1 MTLSDHLDE
10 ERTSLDRLQDQDT
23 WSKSARARRGS
34 VDLWAGPGQVIR
46 ECPLWR
52 DHKGPSRPDGPD
64 RTVHCG
70 IDLRKSWTAGRE
82 SGSVD
87 TMAEGVNATA
97 AALLGLLHD
106 GSMTGGQLMAAAE
119 RRLGPYWSM
128 TRSQVYRELPAL
140 AEMGYVKMGKPG
152 PRASQP
158 YSITPAGKR
167 AFARWLSE
175 EPGPES
181 LRNPV
186 ALRVAFG
193 AHHGGPALKEL
204 YDKATD
210 AHTAA
215 LADVREQARLAKAEG
230 DNYGAAAL
238 EFAVGYH
245 KAALA
250 WLKAA
255 PVK

>member
-1 MTLSDHLDE
+1 
-10 ERTSLDRLQDQDT
+10 
-23 WSKSARARRGS
+23 
-34 VDLWAGPGQVIR
+34 
-46 ECPLWR
+46 
-52 DHKGPSRPDGPD
+52 
-64 RTVHCG
+64 
-70 IDLRKSWTAGRE
+70 
-82 SGSVD
+82 
-87 TMAEGVNATA
+87 MADGVNATA
-97 AALLGLLHD
+97 AALLGLLHE
-106 GSMTGGQLMAAAE
+106 GPMTGGQLMSAAE

-140 AEMGYVKMGKPG
+140 AEMGYVKLGKPG

-175 EPGPES
+175 SPGAES

-193 AHHGGPALKEL
+193 AHQGSAALKDL
-204 YDKATD
+204 YAQATD
-210 AHTAA
+210 AHNQA
-215 LADVREQARLAKAEG
+215 LNDIREQAKEAKSGG
-230 DNYGAAAL
+230 DSYGAAAL
-238 EFAVGYH
+238 EFAIGYH

-255 PVK
+255 PTR